1 MKIRGLGHL
10 AIRTDDLA
18 KTLSFYI
25 EAMGFVEVKRPSGL
39 TFPGAW
45 LALPGEEDAAILHFY
60 AGPAAVGP
68 DGNVPKDNEQ
78 GIADHLALRA
88 QGFVA
93 FRDRFIK
100 HGVAWRAQHLQGSNN
115 WQMFVH
121 DPNGLK
127 IELAFN
133 QPDETGLPVDIP
145 EQIRYKASERFFI
158 KNSS

>member
-1 MKIRGLGHL
+1 MKIGGLGHL

-18 KTLSFYI
+18 KTLSFYKD
-25 EAMGFVEVKRPSGL
+25 AMGFVEVKRPSGL

-45 LALPGEEDAAILHFY
+45 LALPGEDSTAILHFY
-60 AGPAAVGP
+60 AGQAAVGP
-68 DGNVPKDNEQ
+68 DGLVPKDNDQ

-88 QGFVA
+88 EGFLA
-93 FRDRFIK
+93 FRDRFIE

-133 QPDETGLPVDIP
+133 QQDEIGLPVDIP
-145 EQIRYKASERFFI
+145 ESNRYKASERFFVR
-158 KNSS
+158 ST